1 MAIKRLYKS
10 LGVLWQPVRN
20 IEGTIILTITPRC
33 PNETCH
39 AFLESVSNHWV
50 CRLCVSKYPYKF
62 SPSDDH
68 KIATKKFR
76 GYQTLDWEVQ
86 SLDLPPT
93 KVSAG
98 DDDDNYWVKV
108 KLGEKNGKRM
118 AVIYLGEK
126 IRGKQDK
133 TDYSQLFIDLED
145 EQIRFDRNNKNPMK
159 ILSKLA
165 VEFQDS
171 VIEQKKLSK

>member
-1 MAIKRLYKS
+1 MAIKKLYKT
-10 LGVLWQPVRN
+10 LGVLWKPVHN
-20 IEGTIILTITPRC
+20 IEGKIILEIAPLC
-33 PNETCH
+33 PNETCR
-39 AFLESVSNHWV
+39 ATLE
-50 CRLCVSKYPYKF
+50 CRPEGWFCNLCDSAYPYKVNQAE
-62 SPSDDH
+62 DH

-76 GYQTLDWEVQ
+76 GYQTLDWDVQ

-93 KVSAG
+93 KISAG

-108 KLGEKNGKRM
+108 RLGEKNGKRM

-126 IRGKQDK
+126 IKGKQDK

-159 ILSKLA
+159 VLSKLT
-165 VEFQDS
+165 VEFENS
-171 VIEQKKLSK
+171 TMEQKKK

>member
-1 MAIKRLYKS
+1 MAIKKLYKS

-20 IEGTIILTITPRC
+20 IEGRIMFEITPRC
-33 PNETCH
+33 PNDTCH
-39 AFLESVSNHWV
+39 VYLEPAKDGWV
-50 CRLCVSKYPYKF
+50 CTLCDSKYPYQVNQI
-62 SPSDDH
+62 DDH
-68 KIATKKFR
+68 KIATRKFK
-76 GYQTLDWEVQ
+76 GYQTLDWDVQ

-108 KLGEKNGKRM
+108 RLGEKNGKRM
-118 AVIYLGEK
+118 AVVYFGEK
-126 IRGKQDK
+126 VKGKQDK

-159 ILSKLA
+159 VLSKLT

-171 VIEQKKLSK
+171 KIEQKRLS